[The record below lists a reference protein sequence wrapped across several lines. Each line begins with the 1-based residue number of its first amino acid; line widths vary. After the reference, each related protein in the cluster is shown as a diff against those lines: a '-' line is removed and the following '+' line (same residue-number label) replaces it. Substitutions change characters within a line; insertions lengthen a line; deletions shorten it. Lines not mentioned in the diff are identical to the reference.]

1 MNRLDFIK
9 KSVGF
14 LGMSLVAPSLLGSSE
29 ARACTVASTETAG
42 PFPTINPATL
52 VRNNIVGT
60 RTGVPFT
67 INIIVKNVRSNCLPV
82 AGLLVDIWH
91 CDKDGN
97 YSQYGGTPMQQTNY
111 TGQDFLRGRQTT
123 DSTGLVSFTSIFPG
137 WYMGRATHIHV
148 HIYTAAGQSLLISQI
163 AFPEGANS
171 AVVTVN
177 AATAAGYTKGMTGYT
192 YNNSDNVFSDGT
204 ATEMSTITGSVA
216 AGYVL
221 AWDAFVS
228 STALATTDAA
238 AEKHFQIRQNF
249 PNPCVA
255 ITSIPVVLRTPS
267 DVRVSVRSLDGR
279 EVLRQ
284 ALGTLGAGDH
294 LVDLNLSALAAGNYL
309 YQVKVANLS
318 GTFTQSNLLTK
329 H

>member
-1 MNRLDFIK
+1 M
-9 KSVGF
+9 
-14 LGMSLVAPSLLGSSE
+14 
-29 ARACTVASTETAG
+29 
-42 PFPTINPATL
+42 
-52 VRNNIVGT
+52 
-60 RTGVPFT
+60 
-67 INIIVKNVRSNCLPV
+67 
-82 AGLLVDIWH
+82 
-91 CDKDGN
+91 
-97 YSQYGGTPMQQTNY
+97 
-111 TGQDFLRGRQTT
+111 
-123 DSTGLVSFTSIFPG
+123 
-137 WYMGRATHIHV
+137 
-148 HIYTAAGQSLLISQI
+148 
-163 AFPEGANS
+163 
-171 AVVTVN
+171 
-177 AATAAGYTKGMTGYT
+177 
-192 YNNSDNVFSDGT
+192 
-204 ATEMSTITGSVA
+204 A